1 MKTLSLLFLVF
12 FSLSIRAQQLQLHY
26 DFRHAI
32 DPSQNRRNYATLV
45 FEYFKS
51 NDSTGSFL
59 LKMQTDF
66 TGENSN
72 IGQLFL
78 QVSKNLR
85 YWRPPLY
92 ISLTYS
98 GGLGVA
104 PPSYGYYLTNSF
116 GVGVAYPFQWKGAWI
131 STSLVYRYNAFPR
144 PSHDPQVTFYFGK
157 GFFQY
162 KLMVAGSLVGWS
174 ENRDQGTDYTAGRE
188 GKKIAFFGDPQ
199 IWLKLGKSISVGS
212 RINLYYHTLT
222 NDNRLQVYPTLALK
236 NQF

>member
-1 MKTLSLLFLVF
+1 MKTVLLLCSLLCA
-12 FSLSIRAQQLQLHY
+12 LSVQAQQLQLHY
-26 DFRHAI
+26 DFRHFI
-32 DPSQNRRNYATLV
+32 DPSLNKRNFASLTY
-45 FEYFKS
+45 EYFKS

-66 TGENSN
+66 SGENSN

-85 YWRPPLY
+85 YWRPPVYL
-92 ISLTYS
+92 SLTYS

-116 GVGVAYPFQWKGAWI
+116 GIGAAYPFQWKGAWF
-131 STSLVYRYNAFPR
+131 STSVVYRYNAFPK
-144 PSHDPQVTFYFGK
+144 PSHDAQLTFYFGK

-162 KLMVAGSLVGWS
+162 KLLVAGSLVGWS
-174 ENRDQGTDYTAGRE
+174 ENRNQGTDFTVGQR

-199 IWLKLGKSISVGS
+199 VWLNVTKTLSVGS
-212 RINLYYHTLT
+212 RINVYYHTLT
-222 NDNRLQVYPTLALK
+222 TENQVQVYPTLALK
-236 NQF
+236 SQF

>member
-1 MKTLSLLFLVF
+1 MKTLLLLVSVF
-12 FSLSIRAQQLQLHY
+12 FSPLVRAQQLQFHY
-26 DFRHAI
+26 DFRHSI
-32 DPSQNRRNYATLV
+32 DPTQNRRNYATLV

-66 TGENSN
+66 SGENNN

-92 ISLTYS
+92 LSLTYS

-104 PPSYGYYLTNSF
+104 PPAYGYYLTNSF
-116 GVGVAYPFQWKGAWI
+116 GIGVAYPFQWKGAWF
-131 STSLVYRYNAFPR
+131 STSLVYRYNAFPKA
-144 PSHDPQVTFYFGK
+144 SHDPQLTFYFGK

-162 KLMVAGSLVGWS
+162 KLMIAGSLVGWS
-174 ENRDQGTDYTAGRE
+174 ENRNQGTDYTAGQQ

-199 IWLKLGKSISVGS
+199 LWLKIGKSVSLGS

-222 NDNRLQVYPTLALK
+222 SENRIQVYPTLALK
-236 NQF
+236 TQF